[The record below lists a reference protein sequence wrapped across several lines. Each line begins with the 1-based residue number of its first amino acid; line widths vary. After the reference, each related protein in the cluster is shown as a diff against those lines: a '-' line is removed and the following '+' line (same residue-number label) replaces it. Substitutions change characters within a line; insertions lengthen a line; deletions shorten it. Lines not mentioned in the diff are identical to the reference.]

1 MGVNVMTVE
10 EDETKDGTGYPE
22 VMNDIHLISEELES
36 LYNHYSRRIKN
47 VSEELSRER
56 SKHRLYQ
63 FEIAEN
69 HHTIQ
74 MLTEQIDYLLQDME
88 LKHEIYLQLQHDI
101 KQGSIPYESELIN
114 EATNKPENVEDSI
127 SGNSLWEV
135 NDHLLPT
142 AIPEIRVI
150 YESTLSHK
158 RSILEGVKNDV
169 ISLLMEANEYF
180 LSESKRSIE
189 VELYANAFA
198 AQLVW
203 IRQQYKQYMKGK
215 NERWYTKMWNF
226 LWGKQENNHPEII
239 KKLNLIE
246 EHLESYSGKFNEVKE
261 SLNKS
266 NDREETTQNYLQKM
280 SALHEELK
288 KIEEHYEEELHALRT
303 QIEEFKQRE
312 KDLERQMTLMNEKDT
327 SNQKGKSQ
335 REMELEK
342 ELSKLRQDLKSQS
355 NKKNDLYNKMKQQSK
370 QVPQGNPQFEEY
382 GNIPMAPEAK
392 RTMFN
397 PNKYIR

>member
-1 MGVNVMTVE
+1 MTVE
-10 EDETKDGTGYPE
+10 EDESKDGTGYPE

-56 SKHRLYQ
+56 SKHKVYQ
-63 FEIAEN
+63 LEIAEN

-74 MLTEQIDYLLQDME
+74 MLTEQIEYLLQDME
-88 LKHEIYLQLQHDI
+88 LKHEIYLQLQHEL
-101 KQGSIPYESELIN
+101 KKGPFQSESEFIN
-114 EATNKPENVEDSI
+114 EATNIPDNMDDSF
-127 SGNSLWEV
+127 SGNSLWEF

-150 YESTLSHK
+150 YESTFSHK
-158 RSILEGVKNDV
+158 RSILESVKNDA

-189 VELYANAFA
+189 VEVYAKAFTS
-198 AQLVW
+198 QLAW
-203 IRQQYKQYMKGK
+203 IRKQQKQYMNGK

-226 LWGKQENNHPEII
+226 LWGKQENNHPEIL

-266 NDREETTQNYLQKM
+266 NEREETTQNYLQKM
-280 SALHEELK
+280 SVLHEELK
-288 KIEEHYEEELHALRT
+288 KIEEHYEEELHALRN

-312 KDLERQMTLMNEKDT
+312 TDLEKQMTLMNEKET
-327 SNQKGKSQ
+327 GKQKGKSQ
-335 REMELEK
+335 REVELEK
-342 ELSKLRQDLKSQS
+342 ELTKLRQELKSQS

>member
-114 EATNKPENVEDSI
+114 EATNKPENVDDSI

-215 NERWYTKMWNF
+215 NER
-226 LWGKQENNHPEII
+226 
-239 KKLNLIE
+239 
-246 EHLESYSGKFNEVKE
+246 
-261 SLNKS
+261 
-266 NDREETTQNYLQKM
+266 
-280 SALHEELK
+280 
-288 KIEEHYEEELHALRT
+288 
-303 QIEEFKQRE
+303 
-312 KDLERQMTLMNEKDT
+312 
-327 SNQKGKSQ
+327 
-335 REMELEK
+335 
-342 ELSKLRQDLKSQS
+342 
-355 NKKNDLYNKMKQQSK
+355 
-370 QVPQGNPQFEEY
+370 
-382 GNIPMAPEAK
+382 
-392 RTMFN
+392 
-397 PNKYIR
+397 